1 MGRRIHPHGRVQ
13 TFSLACSRNNRRIER
28 PCSANLDLG
37 PSSFCLRDGDQ
48 LVCPGR
54 ITKAGSPCP
63 SRHFVPVFLPSACLV
78 RVDPLASDRPDS
90 TDLDQPDRAPCRVDC
105 LSLDP
110 RDEKLPDRCHRRW
123 RISFIGGYL
132 RSGCGGRFL
141 LPSRL
146 GRAVPVLRITCPF
159 VAKEVCGDLNLRS
172 YSGFMPSTY
181 STIRKNIRLDCTHRV
196 FFTKDSFSMAN
207 DTLAEI
213 LQPHREGI
221 RTKALVYL
229 DEGILDGN
237 PNLPERIESYFRS
250 REERLNLVTSPIFIK
265 GGEAAKNDWSLVESI
280 WTDLNEHAMC
290 RHSYVIIVGGGAALD
305 LVGFAASTA
314 HRGVRLIRFP
324 TTTLSQGDGGVGVK
338 NGVNFFGK
346 KNWVGTFSIP
356 DAVVNDFNFLRGLP
370 ESQKRAGYVEAVK
383 VALIRDRSFF
393 EQMEERAQ
401 ELARFD
407 ENALEQVIRK
417 SAALHLDHIAGSG
430 DPFEKGSAR
439 PLDFGHWVA
448 HKIEQLSDFRIGHGD
463 AVAIGLAVDL
473 TYSARIGLIKTKT
486 AERSLRL
493 LEKLGFHLYDELL
506 HAEGMSGN
514 RSILEGLEEFRE
526 HLGGELTITLVQG
539 IGEGVEVHAMDKKE
553 ILESVEDLHRRHQSL
568 QKA

>member
-1 MGRRIHPHGRVQ
+1 
-13 TFSLACSRNNRRIER
+13 
-28 PCSANLDLG
+28 
-37 PSSFCLRDGDQ
+37 
-48 LVCPGR
+48 
-54 ITKAGSPCP
+54 
-63 SRHFVPVFLPSACLV
+63 
-78 RVDPLASDRPDS
+78 
-90 TDLDQPDRAPCRVDC
+90 
-105 LSLDP
+105 
-110 RDEKLPDRCHRRW
+110 
-123 RISFIGGYL
+123 
-132 RSGCGGRFL
+132 
-141 LPSRL
+141 
-146 GRAVPVLRITCPF
+146 
-159 VAKEVCGDLNLRS
+159 
-172 YSGFMPSTY
+172 MPSTY

-213 LQPHREGI
+213 LQPQREGN
-221 RTKALVYL
+221 RTKVLVYL

-237 PNLPERIESYFRS
+237 PNLPERIEGYFRG
-250 REERLNLVTSPIFIK
+250 REERLNLVTSPIFMR
-265 GGEAAKNDWSLVESI
+265 GGEAAKNDWSLVERI
-280 WTDLNEHAMC
+280 WADLNEHAMC
-290 RHSYVIIVGGGAALD
+290 RHSYVVIIGGGAALD

-356 DAVVNDFNFLRGLP
+356 DAVVNDSHFLRGLP

-393 EQMEERAQ
+393 EQMEERSQ

-417 SAALHLDHIAGSG
+417 SAALHLEHIAGSG

-448 HKIEQLSDFRIGHGD
+448 HKLEQLSDFRIGHGD

-473 TYSARIGLIKTKT
+473 TYSARIGLIKPKT

-506 HAEGMSGN
+506 HAEGQSGN

-553 ILESVEDLHRRHQSL
+553 ILQSVEDLQRRHEAL
-568 QKA
+568 LEA